1 MANDRLAKA
10 ENQQW
15 QQMKPIGLVG
25 GTSWHSTIQYYRIIN
40 QTVNDHFG
48 NNTNPPL
55 LLANLNQANVHRLQI
70 ENNWQGVAELII
82 DGAKRLKSAGAEAIV
97 LCANTAHKCYDI
109 VSQAI
114 DIPIMHIGDATK
126 HAIQKQALDSVC
138 FIGTKFSMEENFV
151 KDRIGRDG
159 IEVLVPSEKATIEE
173 LHRIVQQ
180 ELTFDRIIP
189 TSKQF
194 VTDAINAMVQ
204 RGAQGVVLGCT
215 EFPLMFEQEDLNIP
229 IFDTTQIHAAAAA
242 AFTLNANGDS

>member
-1 MANDRLAKA
+1 MAND
-10 ENQQW
+10 
-15 QQMKPIGLVG
+15 QMKRLGLIG
-25 GTSWHSTIQYYRIIN
+25 GTSWHSTIEYYRIIN

-55 LLANLNQANVHRLQI
+55 LLANLNQANIHRLQI

-82 DGAKRLKSAGAEAIV
+82 DGAKRLESAGAQAIV
-97 LCANTAHKCYDI
+97 LCANTAHKCYDN

-114 DIPIMHIGDATK
+114 AIPIIHIADATK
-126 HAIQKQALDSVC
+126 HAIQKQGLNSVC

-242 AFTLNANGDS
+242 AFTLNANGCLLYTSDAADE